1 MTAPESP
8 ELTGEQLRRIRVEE
22 LDMTQAELGDRLGLS
37 VNTIAR
43 WEQGA
48 RAISMPRVVALALV
62 TLIRWHG
69 KGNATRPQ
77 PDTPRVCRCQAQGN
91 DGSAE
96 PRSLVPAGRTTQ
108 ITRP

>member
-69 KGNATRPQ
+69 KTMEALNRGLL
-77 PDTPRVCRCQAQGN
+77 
-91 DGSAE
+91 
-96 PRSLVPAGRTTQ
+96 SLLGGQRK
-108 ITRP
+108 